1 MKKPKVEIMTKAGLR
16 RTAWSST
23 LESIL
28 TIVFGVLL
36 VVWQDDI
43 VRIIAYL
50 VGGFLLLKGGFTIA
64 SYLFSKEQKKGLNGE
79 LVLAIVTFL
88 IGVVIFA
95 VGEQIADVFRVLV
108 GVLII
113 YEGLIRLDNAMK
125 LRSAGVVNWSAVM
138 AIAIIMLTFGVFLAF
153 FNGAMAF
160 LIGWFLIVTGLIG
173 LFSDV
178 MFMQNTSALLEK
190 LGGKKK

>member
-64 SYLFSKEQKKGLNGE
+64 SYMFSKEQKKGLNGE

-138 AIAIIMLTFGVFLAF
+138 AIAIIMLTFGMFLAF

>member
-1 MKKPKVEIMTKAGLR
+1 MKKPKVEIMTKSGLR

-138 AIAIIMLTFGVFLAF
+138 AIAIIMLTFGMFLAF

>member
-1 MKKPKVEIMTKAGLR
+1 MKKPKVEIMTKSGLR

-50 VGGFLLLKGGFTIA
+50 VGGFLLLKGGFTVA

-95 VGEQIADVFRVLV
+95 VGEQVADVFRVLV

-138 AIAIIMLTFGVFLAF
+138 AIAIIMLTFGMFLAF

>member
-1 MKKPKVEIMTKAGLR
+1 MKKPKVEIMTKSGLR
-16 RTAWSST
+16 RAAWSST

-138 AIAIIMLTFGVFLAF
+138 AIAIIMLTFGMFLAF

>member
-1 MKKPKVEIMTKAGLR
+1 MTKSGLR
-16 RTAWSST
+16 RMAWSST

-138 AIAIIMLTFGVFLAF
+138 AIAIIMLTFGMFLAF

-178 MFMQNTSALLEK
+178 MFIQNTSALLEK

>member
-1 MKKPKVEIMTKAGLR
+1 MKKPKVEIMTKSGLR

-64 SYLFSKEQKKGLNGE
+64 SYMFSKEQKKGLNGE

-138 AIAIIMLTFGVFLAF
+138 AIAIIMLTFGMFLAF

>member
-1 MKKPKVEIMTKAGLR
+1 MKKPKVEIMTKSGLR

-138 AIAIIMLTFGVFLAF
+138 AIAIIMLTFGMFLVF

>member
-1 MKKPKVEIMTKAGLR
+1 MKKPKVEIMTKSGLR

>member
-1 MKKPKVEIMTKAGLR
+1 MKKPKVEIMTKSGLR
-16 RTAWSST
+16 RMAWSST

-95 VGEQIADVFRVLV
+95 VGEHIADVFRVLV

-138 AIAIIMLTFGVFLAF
+138 AIAIIMLTFGMFLAF

-178 MFMQNTSALLEK
+178 MFIQNTSALLEK

>member
-138 AIAIIMLTFGVFLAF
+138 AIAIIMLTFGMFLAF

>member
-1 MKKPKVEIMTKAGLR
+1 MKKPKVEIMTKSGLR
-16 RTAWSST
+16 RAAWSST

-138 AIAIIMLTFGVFLAF
+138 AIAIIMLTFGMFLVF

>member
-50 VGGFLLLKGGFTIA
+50 VGGFLLLKGGFTIV

-138 AIAIIMLTFGVFLAF
+138 AIAIIMLTFGMFLVF

>member
-1 MKKPKVEIMTKAGLR
+1 MKKPKVEIMTKSGLR

-50 VGGFLLLKGGFTIA
+50 VGGFLLLRGGFTIA

-138 AIAIIMLTFGVFLAF
+138 AIAIIMLTFGMFLAF

>member
-1 MKKPKVEIMTKAGLR
+1 MKKPKVEIMTKSGLR

-64 SYLFSKEQKKGLNGE
+64 SYMFSKEQKKGLNGE

-138 AIAIIMLTFGVFLAF
+138 AIAIIMLTFGMFLVF

-160 LIGWFLIVTGLIG
+160 LIGWFLIVVGLIG
-173 LFSDV
+173 LCSDV
-178 MFMQNTSALLEK
+178 MFMQNTSTLLEK

>member
-64 SYLFSKEQKKGLNGE
+64 GYLFSKEQKKGLNGE

-138 AIAIIMLTFGVFLAF
+138 AIAIIMLTFGMFLVF

>member
-1 MKKPKVEIMTKAGLR
+1 MKKPKVEIMTKSGLR

-125 LRSAGVVNWSAVM
+125 LRSAEVVNWSAVM
-138 AIAIIMLTFGVFLAF
+138 AIAIIMLTFGMFLVF

>member
-1 MKKPKVEIMTKAGLR
+1 MKKPKVEIMTKSGLR

-113 YEGLIRLDNAMK
+113 YEGLVRLDNAMK

-138 AIAIIMLTFGVFLAF
+138 AIAIIMLTFGMFLAF